1 VFGKLFKK
9 RQPARIALSSDA
21 MASGSEDS
29 PIIEISLERI
39 GGARELEWSL
49 IEVSETEIRQA
60 LDGWTWIGLDGLT
73 VVAISAFG
81 DIFLRSPDRAIH
93 MLDTLE
99 GKLKR
104 VAASLANFAAQL
116 QEPTI
121 RDDWLLSGLVN
132 AAQTRGM
139 LLEPGECYDF
149 RVAPVIGG
157 KMDLDSMHKLSFVVK
172 VHLAGQLHQQV
183 KDLPPGTRISGFT
196 IADPE

>member
-1 VFGKLFKK
+1 
-9 RQPARIALSSDA
+9 
-21 MASGSEDS
+21 MASGSEDP
-29 PIIEISLERI
+29 PIIAIELERI

-49 IEVSETEIRQA
+49 IEISETEIRQA

-81 DIFLRSPDRAIH
+81 DLFVRSSDRAIH

-104 VAASLANFAAQL
+104 VAPSLAGFAAQL

-132 AAQTRGM
+132 AARNRGM

-157 KMDLDSMHKLSFVVK
+157 KMDLDSVHKLSFLVK